1 MKIGLVLGG
10 GFARGAAQAGFLK
23 GLLNYLKPE
32 EIALMSCSSIGAMN
46 GLALSNDNLDYLE
59 YMYRNS
65 NFQNTSNLKL
75 NLKNKLVDQVLD
87 ELTNNHNEI
96 RVPLY
101 VTGTCLNSLSTHYF
115 YIDNKTPQEDLY
127 KAVNITVTFPFV
139 NGLYR
144 KEYKR
149 LYLDGGATDNIP
161 VFPFFSCHVDLLIIL
176 HCYPRYLPP
185 LKLINSD
192 TVVLDV
198 DIAARCDNGISTYSF
213 QTENL
218 NKMFDVGVLYGKEF
232 GQKVLIDRDLN
243 NIKKRGQAFMRA
255 ELPIRKM
262 RKVPLSAA
270 VFFNKLQQS
279 RGFE

>member
-23 GLLNYLKPE
+23 GLLNYLQPE

-127 KAVNITVTFPFV
+127 KAINITVTFPFV

-176 HCYPRYLPP
+176 HCYPR
-185 LKLINSD
+185 
-192 TVVLDV
+192 
-198 DIAARCDNGISTYSF
+198 
-213 QTENL
+213 
-218 NKMFDVGVLYGKEF
+218 
-232 GQKVLIDRDLN
+232 
-243 NIKKRGQAFMRA
+243 
-255 ELPIRKM
+255 
-262 RKVPLSAA
+262 
-270 VFFNKLQQS
+270 
-279 RGFE
+279 

>member
-23 GLLNYLKPE
+23 GLSYYLKPE
-32 EIALMSCSSIGAMN
+32 EISLMSCSSIGGMN
-46 GLALSNDNLDYLE
+46 GLAFSNDNLDYLE

-65 NFQNTSNLKL
+65 NFQTTANLKL
-75 NLKNKLVDQVLD
+75 NLKNKLVDQILD
-87 ELTNNHNEI
+87 ELIHNHNEI
-96 RVPLY
+96 KIPMY
-101 VTGTCLNSLSTHYF
+101 VTGTCLNTLATHYF
-115 YIDNKTPQEDLY
+115 YIDNNTSRENLY
-127 KAVNITVTFPFV
+127 KAINITVTFPFV

-149 LYLDGGATDNIP
+149 YYLDGGATDNIP
-161 VFPFFSCHVDLLIIL
+161 VFPFYEKKVDVLIIL

-185 LKLINSD
+185 LKIINSGI
-192 TVVLDV
+192 VVMDV
-198 DIAARCDNGISTYSF
+198 DIAARCDANISTYSF

-218 NKMFDVGVLYGKEF
+218 NKMFDVGIEYGKEF
-232 GQKVLIDRDLN
+232 GQKVFADRNIDH
-243 NIKKRGQAFMRA
+243 IKERAQAFMRA
-255 ELPIRKM
+255 ELPIRKT

-270 VFFNKLQQS
+270 IFFNKLQQS